1 MKKVN
6 IGLLG
11 LGNIGT
17 GSYKVLEMNRA
28 QIEKNTGC
36 DIRITKILERH
47 HQRKRN
53 QGFHGSVYTGSR

>member
-17 GSYKVLEMNRA
+17 GSYKVIEMNKA
-28 QIEKNTGC
+28 
-36 DIRITKILERH
+36 KI
-47 HQRKRN
+47 
-53 QGFHGSVYTGSR
+53 